1 MQMEQMPKSNKSAL
15 KRAHVCGR
23 HCYGGQSDAST
34 PAIGDGETVAAPSVG
49 CFVRERLEVDHCDGG
64 RLQSHSAFVGEFYHL
79 ISTFTS
85 E

>member
-1 MQMEQMPKSNKSAL
+1 MLP
-15 KRAHVCGR
+15 HPPV
-23 HCYGGQSDAST
+23 
-34 PAIGDGETVAAPSVG
+34 GDGETVAAPSVG

-64 RLQSHSAFVGEFYHL
+64 RLQSHSAFVGKFYHL

>member
-1 MQMEQMPKSNKSAL
+1 MADIVTEANRMLP
-15 KRAHVCGR
+15 HPPV
-23 HCYGGQSDAST
+23 
-34 PAIGDGETVAAPSVG
+34 GDGETVAAPSVG